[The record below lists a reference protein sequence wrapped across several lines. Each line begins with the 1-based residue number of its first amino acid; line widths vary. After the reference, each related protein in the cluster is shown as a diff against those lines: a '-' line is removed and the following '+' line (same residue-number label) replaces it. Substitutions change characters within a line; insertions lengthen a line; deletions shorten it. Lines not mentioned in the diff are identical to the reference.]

1 MCAVVCARVL
11 EDSVTD
17 IKTKE
22 SAADGASFS
31 GFLSPSVDF
40 HSKIGRHLEPGFDH
54 WHSHLAPKSVASTAS
69 HCGVDSVTLC
79 DLVQRIQTQWSG
91 QPKSL
96 KILFPHHLYSIVHTS
111 KVNIAVSPSA

>member
-54 WHSHLAPKSVASTAS
+54 WHSHLAPKSVAVVYSIS
-69 HCGVDSVTLC
+69 L
-79 DLVQRIQTQWSG
+79 WSG
-91 QPKSL
+91 QRHPM
-96 KILFPHHLYSIVHTS
+96 
-111 KVNIAVSPSA
+111 